1 MTSRHRRAGCLLG
14 VFLALAY
21 TSRDAIAHTSAPEIY
36 HLTIANQPLG
46 DALQDFS
53 RQSGIQVIF
62 FSALTDG
69 IRAPAL
75 DGDYSAAAALN
86 ALLANSGLIFRVINA
101 RTVQIK
107 STTAATPHSSGN
119 RHTTSNRGSST

>member
-1 MTSRHRRAGCLLG
+1 MMSRCTRAPLAML
-14 VFLALAY
+14 LALAWI
-21 TSRDAIAHTSAPEIY
+21 SRDGSAHPGAPEIY
-36 HLTIANQPLG
+36 HLTIASQPLG

-86 ALLANSGLIFRVINA
+86 ALLAKTGLIFRVINP

-107 STTAATPHSSGN
+107 STTETPPHSPGD
-119 RHTTSNRGSST
+119 RRQPLNRGSSI